1 MCVIRTEQEMHELIL
16 SVAKGDNRIRAVY
29 MNGSRANPKVKKDIL
44 QDYDIVYVVTK
55 TGLFIENEAW
65 IHVFGELIMLQEPD
79 RMDLAAGLEVDV
91 SRSYSYLMLFTDGN
105 RIDLHIE
112 TKEAM
117 LEQYGKDSLTIP
129 LLDKD
134 GILPE
139 IPFASDHSYYVK
151 EPTAIRYFH
160 VCNEFWWCQQNV
172 AKGIWRKEIPYA
184 KNMAETIVRPM
195 LDEMVSWWIGMNHN
209 FQVSSGKMGKYFH
222 EYLPEEYWDM
232 YRQTYGDSS
241 DENMWQS
248 LFMMNDLFRLLGE
261 EVAKQQNLSYPAEDD
276 IKMTKYLKRLRSM
289 PINAE
294 NIF

>member
-1 MCVIRTEQEMHELIL
+1 MHELIL
-16 SVAKGDNRIRAVY
+16 NVAKGDNRIRAVY

-55 TGLFIENEAW
+55 TGLFIEDEAW

-184 KNMAETIVRPM
+184 KNMEETIVRPM
-195 LDEMVSWWIGMNHN
+195 LDEMVSWWIGMNYN
-209 FQVSSGKMGKYFH
+209 FQVSSGKMGKYFR

>member
-1 MCVIRTEQEMHELIL
+1 MHELIL

-289 PINAE
+289 PINAA

>member
-1 MCVIRTEQEMHELIL
+1 MRTEQEMHELIL

-289 PINAE
+289 PINAA

>member
-1 MCVIRTEQEMHELIL
+1 MLELIL
-16 SVAKGDNRIRAVY
+16 TVAKGDDRIRAVY

-44 QDYDIVYVVTK
+44 QDYDIVYVVTE
-55 TGLFIENEAW
+55 TGLFIGDEAW
-65 IHVFGELIMLQEPD
+65 IQVFGELIMIQEPD

-134 GILPE
+134 GILLE
-139 IPFASDHSYYVK
+139 IPFASDDSYHIK
-151 EPTAIRYFH
+151 KPTAIRYFH

-195 LDEMVSWWIGMNHN
+195 LDEMVSWWIGMKHH

-222 EYLPEEYWDM
+222 ELLPEEYWNM
-232 YRQTYGDSS
+232 YRQTYGDSRE
-241 DENMWQS
+241 ENMWQS

-276 IKMTKYLKRLRSM
+276 IKMTKFLKRLRSM
-289 PINAE
+289 PIHAE

>member
-1 MCVIRTEQEMHELIL
+1 MRTEQEMHELIL
-16 SVAKGDNRIRAVY
+16 NVAKGDNRIRAVY

-55 TGLFIENEAW
+55 TGLFIEDEAW

-184 KNMAETIVRPM
+184 KNMEETIVRPM
-195 LDEMVSWWIGMNHN
+195 LDEMVSWWIGMNYN
-209 FQVSSGKMGKYFH
+209 FQVSSGKMGKYFR

>member
-1 MCVIRTEQEMHELIL
+1 MCVIRSEQEMLELIYMI
-16 SVAKGDNRIRAVY
+16 AKSDDRIRAVY
-29 MNGSRANPKVKKDIL
+29 MNGSRANPQVKRDIL
-44 QDYDIVYVVTK
+44 QDYDIVYVVTE
-55 TGLFIENEAW
+55 TGLFIKDEAW
-65 IHVFGELIMLQEPD
+65 IKVFGELIMLQEPD
-79 RMDLAAGLEVDV
+79 RMDLAAGREVDV
-91 SRSYSYLMLFTDGN
+91 SRSYSYLMLFSDGN

-112 TKEAM
+112 TKEEM
-117 LEQYGKDSLTIP
+117 LEQYGKDSLTVP

-139 IPFASDHSYYVK
+139 IPFASDCSYHVK
-151 EPTAIRYFH
+151 EPTAIRYSH

-209 FQVSSGKMGKYFH
+209 FQVSSGKMGKYFR
-222 EYLPEEYWDM
+222 EYLPEEYWYM
-232 YRQTYGDSS
+232 YEHTYGDSS
-241 DENMWQS
+241 EENMWQS

-261 EVAKQQNLSYPAEDD
+261 EVAKQHNLNYPANDD
-276 IKMTKYLKRLRSM
+276 SKMTKYLQRLRSM

>member
-1 MCVIRTEQEMHELIL
+1 MHELIL
-16 SVAKGDNRIRAVY
+16 NVAKGDNRIRAVY

-55 TGLFIENEAW
+55 TGLFIEDEAW
-65 IHVFGELIMLQEPD
+65 IHVFGELIMLQEPN

-195 LDEMVSWWIGMNHN
+195 LDEIVSWWIGMNHN
-209 FQVSSGKMGKYFH
+209 FQVSSGKMGKYFR

-261 EVAKQQNLSYPAEDD
+261 EIAKQQNLSYPAEDD

>member
-1 MCVIRTEQEMHELIL
+1 VCVIRTEQEMHELIL
-16 SVAKGDNRIRAVY
+16 NVAKGDNRIRAVY

-55 TGLFIENEAW
+55 TGLFIEDEAW

-294 NIF
+294 DIF

>member
-16 SVAKGDNRIRAVY
+16 NVAKGDNRIRAVY

-55 TGLFIENEAW
+55 TGLFIEDEAW
-65 IHVFGELIMLQEPD
+65 IHVFGELIMLQEPN

-195 LDEMVSWWIGMNHN
+195 LDEIVSWWIGMNHN
-209 FQVSSGKMGKYFH
+209 FQVSSGKMGKYFR

-261 EVAKQQNLSYPAEDD
+261 EIAKQQNLSYPAEDD

>member
-1 MCVIRTEQEMHELIL
+1 MHELIL
-16 SVAKGDNRIRAVY
+16 NVAKGDNRIRAVY

-55 TGLFIENEAW
+55 TGLFIEDEAW

-184 KNMAETIVRPM
+184 KNMEETIVRPM
-195 LDEMVSWWIGMNHN
+195 LDEMVSWWIGMNYN

-289 PINAE
+289 PINAA

>member
-1 MCVIRTEQEMHELIL
+1 MHELIL
-16 SVAKGDNRIRAVY
+16 NVAKGDNRIRAVY

-55 TGLFIENEAW
+55 TGLFIEDEAW

-184 KNMAETIVRPM
+184 KNMEETIVRPM
-195 LDEMVSWWIGMNHN
+195 LDEMVSWWIGMNYN
-209 FQVSSGKMGKYFH
+209 FQVSSGKMGKYFR

-261 EVAKQQNLSYPAEDD
+261 EIAKQQNLSYPAEDD

>member
-1 MCVIRTEQEMHELIL
+1 MHELIL
-16 SVAKGDNRIRAVY
+16 NVAKGDNRIRAVY

-222 EYLPEEYWDM
+222 AYLPEEYWDM

-248 LFMMNDLFRLLGE
+248 LFMMNDLFRILGE

>member
-1 MCVIRTEQEMHELIL
+1 MHELIL
-16 SVAKGDNRIRAVY
+16 NVAKGDNRIRAVY

-55 TGLFIENEAW
+55 TGLFIEDEAW

-195 LDEMVSWWIGMNHN
+195 LDEMVSWWIGMNYN

-289 PINAE
+289 PINAA

>member
-289 PINAE
+289 PINAA